1 VEREHATVSRC
12 DCAAKAFDITTCVE
26 WMMRTEVEVTRRQS
40 QTCGHFMVLWWH
52 ISARGLGADASAF
65 KKCAKNNSHPAAAT
79 YEYGRSGYCM
89 GHVAGAACAEARTC
103 VRALLLRDRHPL
115 PTATPHATFSYTPD
129 VIPRPR
135 AHSLPF
141 FCVNIEFVYYSF
153 VRSRPR
159 SPRRP
164 SVRDLHP
171 HPLQAKPVSTAAV
184 VPCFPTLAVEA
195 AGAVQRCPLRD
206 TLEKSLTASSR
217 QLSIHRY
224 TTSTPRSTSEQRI

>member
-1 VEREHATVSRC
+1 MLLPS
-12 DCAAKAFDITTCVE
+12 K
-26 WMMRTEVEVTRRQS
+26 
-40 QTCGHFMVLWWH
+40 
-52 ISARGLGADASAF
+52 SARKTIHVLLPRHT
-65 KKCAKNNSHPAAAT
+65 NT
-79 YEYGRSGYCM
+79 VGRGTAWDM
-89 GHVAGAACAEARTC
+89 LQVRHACAEARTC

-141 FCVNIEFVYYSF
+141 FCVNIESVYHSF

-159 SPRRP
+159 SSRRP

-206 TLEKSLTASSR
+206 TLEKSLTASSH
-217 QLSIHRY
+217 QLSIHRH
-224 TTSTPRSTSEQRI
+224 TTSTPRSTSEQRV